1 MELLRQARWLA
12 LILLTVAPL
21 ASAGGDEL
29 VKAQLV
35 ANTTAIQPGQPFEL
49 GVLFRIAPGW
59 HIYWK
64 NAGDAGAPTTVE
76 FKLADGFKVDALK
89 FPAPFRFEMPGP
101 IISFGYDDEV
111 MLLAT
116 VTPPKNI
123 AAGAK
128 VPISAN
134 ANWLVCKK
142 SCIQGKVDL
151 KLELP
156 VLQ

>member
-12 LILLTVAPL
+12 LIFLTVAPL
-21 ASAGGDEL
+21 ASAGGNEL

-49 GVLFRIAPGW
+49 AVLFRIAPGW

-76 FKLADGFKVDALK
+76 FKLPDGFKVDALK

-101 IISFGYDDEV
+101 IISFGYEDEV
-111 MLLAT
+111 MLFAT
-116 VTPPKNI
+116 VTCVSATLRFDRV
-123 AAGAK
+123 AASSALGPSSAIHCSSQ
-128 VPISAN
+128 ISG
-134 ANWLVCKK
+134 VKF
-142 SCIQGKVDL
+142 V
-151 KLELP
+151 
-156 VLQ
+156 